1 MMGLFSQATSK
12 IQRPR
17 GASSLEDK
25 MPEDTDPDD
34 TSILD
39 EQEGSVISSMISQLR
54 VGMDLHKVT
63 FPTFV
68 LEPRSMLERITDFMS
83 HPDLI
88 FGAESCD
95 DPEERFLRVL
105 QYYLAGWHI
114 KPKGVKKPYNPVL
127 GEFFRC
133 RYDYPDGSKGFY
145 IAEQVSHHPPVS
157 AFYYISPANKLAILG
172 ELRPKSKFLGNSVS
186 TVMEGENRI
195 LLMGRPDDG
204 EYVISMPNMYARGIL
219 WGKMVLELGDT
230 CTARNDRLG
239 LLADLQFKTKGY
251 FSGTYNAI
259 AGKVRRTTNNTD
271 LGEISGKWS
280 SVMEYKPVKGNKR
293 TLFDVAK
300 DGQKIAPKW
309 VAPEEEQEP
318 NESRRLWSKLT
329 AAIVAKDMDRATE
342 AKSAVEESQREQRR
356 IREENAESHVS
367 RFFQQT
373 KEGRWIPKFIVPSDP
388 VAAENAVQE
397 WIWSPLSQ
405 PTA

>member
-1 MMGLFSQATSK
+1 MMGIFGQSNTK
-12 IQRPR
+12 KPR
-17 GASSLEDK
+17 SSLEDK
-25 MPEDTDPDD
+25 MPEDTEPDD

-39 EQEGSVISSMISQLR
+39 EQEGSIILSMISQLR

-88 FGAESCD
+88 FGAEDCP
-95 DPEERFLRVL
+95 DPEERFIRVL

-157 AFYYISPANKLAILG
+157 AFYYISPANKLCILG

-186 TVMEGENRI
+186 TNMEGENRV

-219 WGKMVLELGDT
+219 WGRMVLELGDS

-239 LLADLQFKTKGY
+239 LSADLQFKTKGY
-251 FSGTYNAI
+251 FSGSYNSI
-259 AGKVRRTTNNTD
+259 AGKVRKHTTNTD

-280 SVMEYKPVKGNKR
+280 HVMEYKPVKGEKR
-293 TLFDVAK
+293 VLFDVGK
-300 DGQKIAPKW
+300 DGSKVAPKW
-309 VAPEEEQEP
+309 VQSEEEQEP

-329 AAIVAKDMDRATE
+329 QAIIDKDMEAATE
-342 AKSAVEESQREQRR
+342 AKTAVEESQRESRR
-356 IREENAESHVS
+356 QREEAGQDYVA
-367 RFFQQT
+367 RFFSQN
-373 KEGRWIPKFIVPSDP
+373 KDGRWIPNFTVPTDP
-388 VAAENAVQE
+388 AAAEKAVQA
-397 WIWSPLSQ
+397 WIWLPKQ
-405 PTA
+405 